1 MHIGEAVKD
10 LEGRKAK
17 KRVGRGAASG
27 LGKTCGRGNKG
38 AKARTGYSRRAQFE
52 GGQMPLFRRIPKR
65 GFSNDPFR
73 TLYCLVN
80 VGDLKAH
87 FKANDSVDTA
97 ALKAARLVRRDL
109 RVKLL
114 GMGEIDIPLKLKVCA
129 ASKAAREKI
138 EAAGGSVE
146 IVNR

>member
-10 LEGRKAK
+10 LDGRKAR

-52 GGQMPLFRRIPKR
+52 GGQMPLFRRLPKR

-73 TLYCLVN
+73 TEFCLVN
-80 VGDLKAH
+80 VGQLKAR
-87 FKANDSVDTA
+87 FKAHDSVDAA
-97 ALKAARLVRRDL
+97 ALKAAKLVRRNL
-109 RVKLL
+109 PVKLL
-114 GMGEIDIPLKLKVCA
+114 GMGAIDIPLKLKVRA
-129 ASKAAREKI
+129 ASRSAREKI